1 MEYQASSATISK
13 KLSSGRS
20 FSSKSIYD
28 GVFSTPSSKFGA
40 PNVSSRIQD
49 YSEIFGEA
57 SRACSI
63 PILDI
68 PALNERNVSADDAGA
83 DADAARSSKL
93 DYSNVFGGFEEFD
106 YAVSYEELISE
117 SKKKKKNSSSQKAR

>member
-13 KLSSGRS
+13 KLSSGHS

-40 PNVSSRIQD
+40 PNISSRIQD

-68 PALNERNVSADDAGA
+68 PALNERNVSADDA
-83 DADAARSSKL
+83 DVDAARSSKL

-106 YAVSYEELISE
+106 YAVSFEELISE

>member
-13 KLSSGRS
+13 KLSSGHS

-28 GVFSTPSSKFGA
+28 GVFSTPLSKFGA
-40 PNVSSRIQD
+40 PNISSRIQD

-68 PALNERNVSADDAGA
+68 PALNERNVSADDA
-83 DADAARSSKL
+83 DAARSSKL

-106 YAVSYEELISE
+106 YAVSFEELISE
-117 SKKKKKNSSSQKAR
+117 PKKKKKNSSSQKAR